1 MRVKRIHICYVT
13 GNNTLGRPRVI
24 LQLLESLRQ
33 TMSGCFGQ
41 EIFDHKVSARSLGR
55 SLREGGQPEVDMVV
69 ELYFIEAEM
78 LEKLIQLL
86 PMLHVGMMSLLE
98 CGPEEREARRVA
110 GGDGVDEGNGD
121 TCAFLAEEYRKFV
134 Q

>member
-78 LEKLIQLL
+78 LDADPALANAPCWDDEPPRMWSRRERGEK
-86 PMLHVGMMSLLE
+86 S
-98 CGPEEREARRVA
+98 
-110 GGDGVDEGNGD
+110 GG
-121 TCAFLAEEYRKFV
+121 R
-134 Q
+134 